1 MRYELLVGLRYT
13 RAKRRNHFIS
23 VISLISMAGIAL
35 GVAAL
40 IVVLSVMNGFQEEI
54 RTRILGVA
62 SHVQV
67 FDLRGGLAD
76 WQGVAQKVAAIPRV
90 RASAPYVHGQAMVTV
105 SGAAR
110 GVLVRG
116 VLPGPESR
124 VTDIAQHMRA
134 GSLDALKA
142 GDFGV
147 VIGGDLARA
156 MRSYLGDKL
165 VLIIPRGNVTPA
177 GVIPRLK
184 QFSVVGI
191 FDVGYAEADS
201 ALALIHLADAQRL
214 YQIGDAVSGVRLK
227 LDDPLEARSVARE
240 IALQFDGKLQAS
252 DWTRANPNLFRAI
265 EIEKRMIFIIM
276 VLIITVAA
284 FNVVSTLV
292 MLVTDKQADIA
303 ILRTLGAAP
312 RSVMQIFIVQGAVIG
327 VIGTLLGF
335 AGGLALA
342 YNVDVVV
349 PALET
354 VLGFKFLSKDV
365 YQIPD
370 LPSKVEGLD
379 VAIVCAVSLVLSL
392 LATLYPSWRASRVNP
407 AEALRYE

>member
-23 VISLISMAGIAL
+23 FISLISMAGIAL

-62 SHVQV
+62 AHVQV

-76 WQGVAQKVAAIPRV
+76 WQGVSQKVSAIPRV

-116 VLPGPESR
+116 VLPGLESR

-134 GSLDALKA
+134 GSLDALEA
-142 GDFGV
+142 GEFGV
-147 VIGGDLARA
+147 VLGGDLARA
-156 MRSYLGDKL
+156 MRSYVGDKL

-184 QFSVVGI
+184 QFTVVGI

-227 LDDPLEARSVARE
+227 LDDPLEARGVARE
-240 IALQFDGKLQAS
+240 IARQSDGNLQAS

-312 RSVMQIFIVQGAVIG
+312 RSVMQIFIVQGSVIG

-370 LPSKVEGLD
+370 LPSKVEGMD
-379 VAIVCAVSLVLSL
+379 VAIVCAVSLALSL
-392 LATLYPSWRASRVNP
+392 LATLYPSWRAARVNP